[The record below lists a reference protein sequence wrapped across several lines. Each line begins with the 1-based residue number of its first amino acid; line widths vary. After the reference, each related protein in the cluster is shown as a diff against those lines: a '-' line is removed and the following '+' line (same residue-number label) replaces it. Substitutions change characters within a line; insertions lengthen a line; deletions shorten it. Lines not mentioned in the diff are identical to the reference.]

1 MIEVKI
7 DKESGTNMSLTLKG
21 NIIDIA
27 RESSIMLV
35 EISKA
40 ISKGS
45 GNSFDDVF
53 TGIVS
58 AAKLMHF
65 FQTKEEEAENE

>member
-7 DKESGTNMSLTLKG
+7 DKEKGTNMSLTLKG
-21 NIIDIA
+21 SVIDIT
-27 RESSIMLV
+27 RESSIILV

-45 GNSFDDVF
+45 GNSFDEVF
-53 TGIVS
+53 SGIVGG
-58 AAKLMHF
+58 AKMLHF
-65 FQTKEEEAENE
+65 FQTKEEEADV

>member
-7 DKESGTNMSLTLKG
+7 DKEKGTNMSLTLKG
-21 NIIDIA
+21 GVIDIA
-27 RESSIMLV
+27 RESSIILV

-45 GNSFDDVF
+45 GNSFDEVF
-53 TGIVS
+53 SGIVGG
-58 AAKLMHF
+58 AKMLHF
-65 FQTKEEEAENE
+65 FQTKEEEADV

>member
-21 NIIDIA
+21 STIDIA

-58 AAKLMHF
+58 GAKLLHF
-65 FQTKEEEAENE
+65 FQTKEEEVENE

>member
-21 NIIDIA
+21 STIDIA

-45 GNSFDDVF
+45 GKSFDEVF
-53 TGIVS
+53 SSIVGG
-58 AAKLMHF
+58 AKLLHF